1 MTTAPTGPAR
11 TEPVRLR
18 RDRLTLS
25 LYGYFVVWGWFLYSF
40 NPAVPLLG
48 RELGISKAQA
58 GLHGTAIAAGAVVA
72 ALATPRL
79 LPRFGRRTTLVGAG
93 LLIALG
99 TVLLVTGPGFGWT
112 LSGVLVMALGA
123 NVAIS
128 AGQAGLVLHHR
139 GTSSAAVTEANG
151 VGSSVGLLGPL
162 AVGAC
167 VAAGWGWRPA
177 VAVTGLL
184 AVATAV
190 VVGFLPRRGVMAHPA
205 DDAAPTSPDR
215 AARAA
220 SEPAAGPVTAAADG
234 LPAQAGGTPDPGTP
248 AHAAPDRDAARAAQ
262 PGAARA
268 SWWYLVAVVATLA
281 VENATTFWSADLIT
295 QQTGAPAG
303 IATAATAGL
312 VAGMSV
318 IRFVVG
324 PLSLRIEPATLLAC
338 SFLLAIVGWAVLWTA
353 TVPAVALTGLVI
365 AGFGYGAQYPLSIA
379 LLLSTAGG
387 AADSAQS
394 RATFAGGAAIGV
406 APFALGALADAFGAH
421 TAFVLV
427 PVMAL
432 VGAFAAFAGP
442 RVARG
447 RGPAAGAGAATA
459 PVGVQGQGTHAG

>member
-1 MTTAPTGPAR
+1 MTTAPPTRPAR
-11 TEPVRLR
+11 VEPVRLR
-18 RDRLTLS
+18 RDRLTWS

-48 RELGISKAQA
+48 RELGITKAQA
-58 GLHGTAIAAGAVVA
+58 GLHGTALAVGAVLA
-72 ALATPRL
+72 ALAMPRL

-93 LLIALG
+93 VLIALG
-99 TVLLVTGPGFGWT
+99 TALLVTGPGFVWT

-151 VGSSVGLLGPL
+151 VGSTVGLLGPL

-177 VAVTGLL
+177 VAVTGVL

-205 DDAAPTSPDR
+205 EDASAAP
-215 AARAA
+215 AAAA
-220 SEPAAGPVTAAADG
+220 SGAVVAAPAEGAPAGPGRPVVDDG
-234 LPAQAGGTPDPGTP
+234 QAP
-248 AHAAPDRDAARAAQ
+248 AAPDRDAARAAQ

-268 SWWYLVAVVATLA
+268 SWWYLVAVVATLG

-353 TVPAVALTGLVI
+353 TDPAVALTGLVI

-387 AADSAQS
+387 AADRAQS

-406 APFALGALADAFGAH
+406 APFVLGALADEFGAH
-421 TAFVLV
+421 TAFLLV

-432 VGAFAAFAGP
+432 VGAFAAFIGP

-447 RGPAAGAGAATA
+447 RARAAGVSAPAG
-459 PVGVQGQGTHAG
+459 PVDAQDRGAHAG